1 MRSYRHLLI
10 VCAVAAVSGCY
21 HATIDT
27 GLSPSGQTV
36 SNKWAHSFLAGLV
49 PPKIVETAAR
59 CPNGVA
65 KVETQHSFL
74 NMVAQVVTFSI
85 YSPMTIDVQ
94 CATQT
99 SSMNTESVIKVS
111 GNATTAEQSAALASA
126 ARASLDQNEPMY
138 VIFE

>member
-10 VCAVAAVSGCY
+10 VCAVVFASGCY
-21 HATIDT
+21 HATINT
-27 GLSPSGQTV
+27 GLSPSGETV
-36 SNKWAHSFLAGLV
+36 TNKWAHSFLAGLV
-49 PPKIVETAAR
+49 PPDIVNTAAQ

-94 CATQT
+94 CATQR
-99 SSMNTESVIKVS
+99 SAMNTDSVIRVS
-111 GNATTAEQSAALASA
+111 RNAAAAQQSAALASA
-126 ARASLDQNEPMY
+126 ARESLATDEPLY

>member
-1 MRSYRHLLI
+1 
-10 VCAVAAVSGCY
+10 VCAVAFASGCY
-21 HATIDT
+21 HATINT
-27 GLSPSGQTV
+27 GLSPSGETV
-36 SNKWAHSFLAGLV
+36 TNKWAHSFLAGLV
-49 PPKIVETAAR
+49 PPDIVNTAAQ

-94 CATQT
+94 CATQR
-99 SSMNTESVIKVS
+99 SAMNTDSVIRVS
-111 GNATTAEQSAALASA
+111 RNAAAAQQSAALASA
-126 ARASLDQNEPMY
+126 ARESLATDEPLY

>member
-1 MRSYRHLLI
+1 
-10 VCAVAAVSGCY
+10 
-21 HATIDT
+21 
-27 GLSPSGQTV
+27 
-36 SNKWAHSFLAGLV
+36 LV
-49 PPKIVETAAR
+49 PPDIVNTAAQ

-94 CATQT
+94 CATQR
-99 SSMNTESVIKVS
+99 SAMNTDSVIRVS
-111 GNATTAEQSAALASA
+111 RNAAAAQQSAALASA
-126 ARASLDQNEPMY
+126 ARESLATDEPLY

>member
-1 MRSYRHLLI
+1 MRSLLI
-10 VCAVAAVSGCY
+10 VCAVAVVAGCY
-21 HATIDT
+21 HAIIDT
-27 GLSPSGQTV
+27 GLSSSGQTV
-36 SNKWAHSFLAGLV
+36 SNKWAHSYLAGLV
-49 PPKIVETAAR
+49 PPKLVETAAR

-85 YSPMTIDVQ
+85 YSPMTIEVQ
-94 CATQT
+94 CATRT
-99 SSMNTESVIKVS
+99 SSMNPESVIRVS

-126 ARASLDQNEPMY
+126 ARASLDNDEPIY